1 MKRRDFISLLGG
13 AAVTWPI
20 SARAQQ
26 AAMPVAGFLASFA
39 ANGFEVFW
47 AGFRAGLKEAGYTE
61 GTNVTVEYRWAD
73 NRYDQLPALAD
84 DLVRRQV
91 AVIVAAG
98 GEPVVLAAKA
108 ATSTIPIVFSAVDD
122 PVRMGLV
129 ESFNRPGTNMTG
141 MSILNSVVNSKR
153 LEILH
158 QLLPKNS
165 EVGLL
170 ISLDIPDIQNQIA
183 DAQAA
188 ARTFG
193 LNFHIL
199 NATNESDFEAAFAEA
214 AKLQIGAVI
223 VHPTAFVMNR
233 RIQLVAVA
241 NRYAIAAIYPG
252 RQFVAAGGLI
262 SYGVD
267 FVDVY
272 RHAGLYTGQIL
283 KGQKPADLPVQQPTK
298 FDLAINRNTAK
309 ALGIDIPPTLL
320 ALADD
325 VIE

>member
-1 MKRRDFISLLGG
+1 MRRREFVRLLGG
-13 AAVTWPI
+13 ATVAWPI

-26 AAMPVAGFLASFA
+26 VAMPVIGFLGSLA
-39 ANGFEVFW
+39 ANGFEMFL
-47 AGFRAGLKEAGYTE
+47 AGFHEGLKETGYIE
-61 GTNVTVEYRWAD
+61 GKNVTVEYRWAD
-73 NRYDQLPALAD
+73 NRYDRLPALAD

-98 GEPVVLAAKA
+98 GEPVALAAKA

-129 ESFNRPGTNMTG
+129 ASFNRPGANMTG

-158 QLLPKNS
+158 QLLPKNNA
-165 EVGLL
+165 VGLL
-170 ISLDIPDIQNQIA
+170 VSLNIPDIQNQIA

-193 LNFHIL
+193 LDFHVL
-199 NATNESDFEAAFAEA
+199 NANNESDFDAAFAEA
-214 AKLQIGAVI
+214 AKLQIGAVMI
-223 VHPTAFVMNR
+223 HPTGMVMNQR
-233 RIQLVAVA
+233 FQLVAVA
-241 NRYAIAAIYPG
+241 NRYAIATIYPG
-252 RQFVAAGGLI
+252 RPFVSAGGLI
-262 SYGVD
+262 SYGID

-272 RHAGLYTGQIL
+272 LQAGRYTGRIL
-283 KGQKPADLPVQQPTK
+283 KGEKPADLPVQQPTK
-298 FDLAINRNTAK
+298 FDLAINRKTAN

>member
-1 MKRRDFISLLGG
+1 MKRRDFITLLGG
-13 AAVTWPI
+13 AAAIQPLA
-20 SARAQQ
+20 ARAQQ
-26 AAMPVAGFLASFA
+26 AAMPVIGFLGSLKAKGFEMFLAGFHD
-39 ANGFEVFW
+39 
-47 AGFRAGLKEAGYTE
+47 GLKETGYVE
-61 GTNVTVEYRWAD
+61 GKNVTVEYRWAD
-73 NRYDQLPALAD
+73 NIYDRLPALAD

-98 GEPVVLAAKA
+98 GEPVALAAKA

-129 ESFNRPGTNMTG
+129 KSFNRPGTNMTG

-158 QLLPKNS
+158 QLLPKNKV
-165 EVGLL
+165 VGLL
-170 ISLDIPDIQNQIA
+170 VSLNIPDIQNQIA
-183 DAQAA
+183 DAQTA

-193 LNFHIL
+193 LDFHIL
-199 NATNESDFEAAFAEA
+199 NANDERDFDAAYAEA
-214 AKLQIGAVI
+214 AKLQIGAVM
-223 VHPTAFVMNR
+223 VHPTGLVMNQR
-233 RIQLVAVA
+233 NQLVAVA
-241 NRYAIAAIYPG
+241 SRYAIATIYPG
-252 RQFVAAGGLI
+252 RPFVSAGGLI
-262 SYGVD
+262 SYGID

-272 RHAGLYTGQIL
+272 LQAGRYTGRIL
-283 KGQKPADLPVQQPTK
+283 KGEKPADLPVQQPTK
-298 FDLAINRNTAK
+298 FDLAINRKTAK